1 MPFIAIEECRKGF
14 FVNGVAETLE
24 FLSYYMD

>member
-1 MPFIAIEECRKGF
+1 MPFIARRAEKGF